1 MLKIWGRKNSSNVQK
16 VMWAV
21 GETAVVHE
29 HTEVGGAF
37 GGNREP
43 SFLARPQ
50 LFPLNPNGLVPA
62 MQDGPVVLWEFNA
75 IVRYIAS
82 KYGAGPPRAGR
93 SRHARAGRSMDGL
106 AADRGEC
113 ADGHH
118 LLGPRPHAGR
128 KARPRRHRRRQI
140 PLHGEVM
147 GILDVQLGKTPYVAG
162 DTFCMGDIPLAI
174 MAHRYFFLFP
184 DEPPLR
190 NLRRWYDIC
199 AARPAFQQHVGAIPM
214 T

>member
-21 GETAVVHE
+21 GETAVAHE

-43 SFLARPQ
+43 AFLA
-50 LFPLNPNGLVPA
+50 LNPNGLVPVI
-62 MQDGPVVLWEFNA
+62 QDGAIVLWESNA
-75 IVRYIAS
+75 IVRYIAV
-82 KYGAGPPRAGR
+82 KYGAGRLAPADPAMR
-93 SRHARAGRSMDGL
+93 ARADQWMDWQQTAVNAPMVTTFWGL
-106 AADRGEC
+106 VRTPEEKRDHAAI
-113 ADGHH
+113 A
-118 LLGPRPHAGR
+118 AA
-128 KARPRRHRRRQI
+128 KARYT
-140 PLHGEVM
+140 EAM
-147 GILDVQLGKTPYVAG
+147 NILDAQLAKTPYVAG
-162 DTFCMGDIPLAI
+162 ATFCMGDIPLAI

-190 NLRRWYDIC
+190 NLRRWYDIL
-199 AARPAFQQHVGAIPM
+199 AARPAFAQHVGAVPM